1 MSDNNQLRSIVER
14 VEHVEEQLRASQ
26 EDRKEIYTEAK
37 SNGFDPKIIK
47 KLVAARRKKAEAVRE
62 ENELLASYAE
72 ALGMQSEFGF

>member
-72 ALGMQSEFGF
+72 ALGMQPDFGF